1 MSSPLSCLQEWKVQE
16 GGRPAGEATSTACT
30 LLPLLPARCCPVT
43 HPTWPGCLSQLSLG
57 WHLQPLP
64 APGHVPSSAPDPQ
77 PGTTTARW
85 SQAAGEGPR
94 QGCSPGPCQGEG
106 GQGPGPSWLGAH
118 GPVAQPP
125 PSGRRVHC
133 LPGSTSWDD
142 ARWGTLVLV
151 CELPPAGDG
160 AGPLVSV
167 SKGSREEELSLGTSS
182 GPSPPHPPKEG
193 GQGWGCL
200 LSARPWGARLCPST
214 PAGSRET
221 CTWPERPDSTRGRG
235 QIPDP

>member
-30 LLPLLPARCCPVT
+30 LLPLLPARRCPVT

-77 PGTTTARW
+77 PSTTTARW

-125 PSGRRVHC
+125 PSG
-133 LPGSTSWDD
+133 LPGSTSWD
-142 ARWGTLVLV
+142 ARWGTLVLL
-151 CELPPAGDG
+151 CKLPPAGDG
-160 AGPLVSV
+160 AGPRVSV

-182 GPSPPHPPKEG
+182 GPSPPRLAWRCPPTPPPEGRRAGMGVLTLCQALGSQALALHPSWFP
-193 GQGWGCL
+193 
-200 LSARPWGARLCPST
+200 
-214 PAGSRET
+214 
-221 CTWPERPDSTRGRG
+221 
-235 QIPDP
+235 